1 MNLLEIVRKIRDI
14 QVEILKK
21 DKQIEDLQYKNKNIE
36 IQKESFRFGVEKNI
50 YFSDTYRN
58 EKQRE
63 IATKDILFSDND
75 YVALDV
81 NINTNNVFIAIC
93 QKEKAELN
101 IELTYQKNLLRVAE
115 IEAMKVKIG
124 V

>member
-50 YFSDTYRN
+50 YFSDSYKN

-63 IATKDILFSDND
+63 IAIKDILFNDND
-75 YVALDV
+75 YITLDV
-81 NINTNNVFIAIC
+81 KINTNNVFIAIC
-93 QKEKAELN
+93 QKEKQELN
-101 IELTYQKNLLRVAE
+101 IELNYQKNILRIAE
-115 IEAMKVKIG
+115 IEAMKKVG